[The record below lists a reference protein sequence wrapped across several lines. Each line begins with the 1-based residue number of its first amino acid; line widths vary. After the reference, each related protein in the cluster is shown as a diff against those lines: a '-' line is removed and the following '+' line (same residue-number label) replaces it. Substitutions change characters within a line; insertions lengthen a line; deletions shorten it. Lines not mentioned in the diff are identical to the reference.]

1 VKKDQRFSL
10 LREIAVVMVLAGAV
24 CSLGLTLYTGRN
36 NKSVLLIVLFFIW
49 VLSPFIGLLV
59 ANVVTK
65 RWSDLIRMTLYILMV
80 FLTLGSLV
88 AYSGVLSP
96 TGAKP
101 AGVFLI
107 VPLIS
112 WVLIVI
118 FILLTALISRR
129 LSGRNDNV

>member
-1 VKKDQRFSL
+1 
-10 LREIAVVMVLAGAV
+10 MVLAGAV
-24 CSLGLTLYTGRN
+24 GSLGFTLYTGRN

-65 RWSDLIRMTLYILMV
+65 RWSDLLRLTLYILMI
-80 FLTLGSLV
+80 FLTIGSLV
-88 AYSGVLSP
+88 AYSGVLNP

-112 WVLIVI
+112 WLVIVI
-118 FILLTALISRR
+118 VIPLAAVRSRR
-129 LSGRNDNV
+129 LSSRRDGV